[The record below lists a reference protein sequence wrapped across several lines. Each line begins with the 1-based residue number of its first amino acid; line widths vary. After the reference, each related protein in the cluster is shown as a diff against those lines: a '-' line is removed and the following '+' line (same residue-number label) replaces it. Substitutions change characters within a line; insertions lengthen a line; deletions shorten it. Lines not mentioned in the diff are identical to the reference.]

1 MDVTPPT
8 KGVQALLADDGDR
21 TDGHTHAG
29 RRTQAACACTCDVR
43 ESHDTQ
49 SWVTVTRREGSG
61 GRRDQTEERGGRH
74 EGRERA
80 SDMTGQ
86 AGSRAG
92 GDEPRGEERI
102 GGHVA
107 SRRSSFSAAPDRS
120 LRSCGGSPTTP
131 TVDAVIGDVPAV
143 RVVAVRPGRS
153 RSPRRER

>member
-43 ESHDTQ
+43 TLSHG
-49 SWVTVTRREGSG
+49 SRLHVARAREGDGTRQKSAG
-61 GRRDQTEERGGRH
+61 EGMKAGRGPRTLQDKQGRGPGVMSPEGER
-74 EGRERA
+74 
-80 SDMTGQ
+80 
-86 AGSRAG
+86 
-92 GDEPRGEERI
+92 

-107 SRRSSFSAAPDRS
+107 SRRSSLSAAPDRS
-120 LRSCGGSPTTP
+120 LRSCGGPPTTP
-131 TVDAVIGDVPAV
+131 TVDAVIGDAPAV
-143 RVVAVRPGRS
+143 RVVAARSGRS